1 MRIRFVGQLV
11 VEYFAAP
18 SHTTKTDSGKREFD
32 YFLTLNIPL
41 NSGFLLLGSPG
52 TRIIV
57 LKRGR
62 VRNENE
68 YELLAQNGKQ
78 GMALGTLMS
87 HFSALWASKRWLMK
101 MVCKR
106 D

>member
-1 MRIRFVGQLV
+1 M
-11 VEYFAAP
+11 
-18 SHTTKTDSGKREFD
+18 
-32 YFLTLNIPL
+32 
-41 NSGFLLLGSPG
+41 GSPG

-87 HFSALWASKRWLMK
+87 HFSAL
-101 MVCKR
+101 
-106 D
+106 